1 MYGGSSSIFGAAI
14 GVAIM
19 ETLTVSMTMIRINAY
34 WQNIVVG
41 IIIIVAVA
49 IDTFRRKK
57 LSGGKG

>member
-1 MYGGSSSIFGAAI
+1 
-14 GVAIM
+14 
-19 ETLTVSMTMIRINAY
+19 MTMIRINAY